1 MRSVMIHAHR
11 ERERERDIQRVK
23 ERERERVAGA
33 DLLKGGGWVCQ
44 SADSFRC

>member
-1 MRSVMIHAHR
+1 MHTERDR
-11 ERERERDIQRVK
+11 ERERHTESER